1 MRERAVGH
9 ARCPGFATADALGED
24 RPVLVLLPPSEG
36 KTAARRGKP
45 LYLDTLSFRELTPT
59 REAVLDHLVRLAVA
73 EPERLRKALGISAKQ
88 SDEIARDAALLAAPT
103 APAGRVYTGV
113 LYDALDLPSLDA
125 PAKRRAQ
132 RAVVVS
138 SALFGA
144 LRLGDRIPAYRL
156 SGDTVLPGLG
166 GLPGLWRDPLAAA
179 MSAAAAAG
187 LVVDLRSGAYAA
199 LWRPSGDVASRTV
212 AVRVLQE
219 RPDGSRAVVS
229 HFNKATKGRLVR
241 EWMVQGTDP
250 RDADDLADA
259 CEKAGVVAELAP
271 RQRSDAVRRLDVVV
285 SDL

>member
-1 MRERAVGH
+1 V
-9 ARCPGFATADALGED
+9 ED
-24 RPVLVLLPPSEG
+24 RRVLVLLPPSEG
-36 KTAARRGKP
+36 KTAARRGRP
-45 LYLDTLSFRELTPT
+45 LDLDALSFPELTPA
-59 REAVLDHLVRLAVA
+59 REIVLDHLVRLAVSD
-73 EPERLRKALGISAKQ
+73 PERLRAALGVSVRQ
-88 SDEIARDAALLAAPT
+88 MDEVARDAVLLSAPT
-103 APAGRVYTGV
+103 AAAGRVYSGV
-113 LYDALDLPSLDA
+113 LYDALDLASLDA

-132 RAVVVS
+132 RSIVVS

-166 GLPGLWRDPLAAA
+166 GLPALWRDPLAAA
-179 MSAAAAAG
+179 MTRAAG
-187 LVVDLRSGAYAA
+187 RGLLVDLRSGAYAS
-199 LWRPSGDVASRTV
+199 LWRPTGDVAARTV

-219 RPDGSRAVVS
+219 LPDGSRAVVS

-241 EWMVQGTDP
+241 GWMAEGADP

-271 RQRSDAVRRLDVVV
+271 RAGSGSVRRLDVVV

>member
-1 MRERAVGH
+1 
-9 ARCPGFATADALGED
+9 
-24 RPVLVLLPPSEG
+24 VLVLLPPSEG

-45 LYLDTLSFRELTPT
+45 LDLGTLSFPELTPA
-59 REAVLDHLVRLAVA
+59 RETVLDRLVDVA
-73 EPERLRKALGISAKQ
+73 STDPESLRVALGLSERQ
-88 SDEIARDAALLAAPT
+88 RDEVERDAALLTAPT
-103 APAGRVYTGV
+103 ATAGAVYSGV
-113 LYDALDLPSLDA
+113 LYDALDLASLDA

-132 RAVVVS
+132 RSVVVC

-166 GLPGLWRDPLAAA
+166 RLAPVWRDPMAAA
-179 MSAAAAAG
+179 LGAAASRG
-187 LVVDLRSGAYAA
+187 LLVDLRSGAYAA
-199 LWRPSGDVASRTV
+199 LWKPTGDLAGRTV

-219 RPDGSRAVVS
+219 LPDGRRTVVS

-241 EWMVQGTDP
+241 QWLLDGADP

-259 CEKAGVVAELAP
+259 CEKAGVVAELGP
-271 RQRSDAVRRLDVVV
+271 RPRAGAVRGLDVVV

>member
-1 MRERAVGH
+1 M
-9 ARCPGFATADALGED
+9 
-24 RPVLVLLPPSEG
+24 LVLLPPSEG
-36 KTAARRGKP
+36 KTPARRGKP
-45 LYLDTLSFRELTPT
+45 LDLATLSFPELTST
-59 REAVLDHLVRLAVA
+59 RERVLDRLVDLAGSD
-73 EPERLRKALGISAKQ
+73 PEALRTALGLSVRQ
-88 SDEIARDAALLAAPT
+88 DDEIARDAALLTAPT
-103 APAGRVYTGV
+103 ATAGRVYSGV
-113 LYDALDLPSLDA
+113 LYDALDLGSLDA

-132 RAVVVS
+132 RSIVVA

-156 SGDTVLPGLG
+156 SGDSVLPGLG
-166 GLPGLWRDPLAAA
+166 GLPAVWRDPLATA
-179 MSAAAAAG
+179 MTAAAGRG

-199 LWRPSGDVASRTV
+199 LWKPTGDVASRTV

-219 RPDGSRAVVS
+219 LPDGSRAVVS

-241 EWMVQGTDP
+241 DWLLAGADP

-271 RQRSDAVRRLDVVV
+271 RGKPGTVRRLDVVV